1 MPMWQRLLDIQR
13 RIAPEAIDMLLKR
26 FELLKRIE
34 ANQPIG
40 RRTLARKLDLTERI
54 LRREVDTLQSLG
66 LILIDKRG
74 ITVSQAGIDVMD
86 ELSPYITTIDRR
98 SDLAQGLREKFGLK
112 DFFIVNGDADQNPEL
127 QKELSKMMAEE
138 LQKMFFDGA
147 VISVAGGSTMAN
159 VGNYLKPAVEK
170 LLFVPARGGLG
181 EEVGNQANSIADR
194 LAVATGSGHKVLYAP
209 DNVGENVLESLKLE
223 PAVKEVTELNEAS
236 DFVLHGIGEAFTMA
250 KRRNVS
256 EDVLG
261 QLSEKRAVGETF
273 GYYFNAEGDI
283 LRKVKTIGLQLED
296 LESKQA
302 VLAVAGG
309 SSKKEAVRAYMKIAP
324 KNTLLFI
331 DETIAEYLLNS

>member
-1 MPMWQRLLDIQR
+1 MPVWQRLLDIQR
-13 RIAPEAIDMLLKR
+13 RIAPEAIDELLKR

-40 RRTLARKLDLTERI
+40 RRTLAKKLDLTERV
-54 LRREVDTLQSLG
+54 LRKEVDRLQSLG

-74 ITVSQAGIDVMD
+74 IAISQAGIDVME

-98 SDLAQGLREKFGLK
+98 ADLARGLKEKFGLK
-112 DFFIVNGDADQNPEL
+112 GFFIVRGDADGNPEL
-127 QKELSKMMAEE
+127 QKELSKRMAEE
-138 LQKMFFDGA
+138 LQKMFFDGT

-159 VGNYLKPAVEK
+159 VGNYLKPTDGK

-181 EEVGNQANSIADR
+181 EEVSNQANSIASR
-194 LAVATGSGHKVLYAP
+194 LAVATKSEHKVLYAP
-209 DNVGENVLESLKLE
+209 DNVGESVLESLKLE
-223 PAVKEVTELNEAS
+223 PAVKEVAELNRKS
-236 DFVLHGIGEAFTMA
+236 DYVIHGIGEAFMMA
-250 KRRNVS
+250 ERRNVGP
-256 EDVLG
+256 DVIE
-261 QLSEKRAVGETF
+261 QLQEKGAVGETF

-302 VLAVAGG
+302 IFAVAGG